1 MQAIECVVSVRL
13 MAMMMVMM
21 VMMVMIVMVVNMDV
35 GGLRAALINNDLG
48 LAASAN
54 AAHFTVSRFPK
65 PKWASTRK
73 FGASSYNP

>member
-13 MAMMMVMM
+13 MAMMM